1 MNPMLIAVIFVVA
14 MALPAFAA
22 VKFAVR
28 PQKQPAYAPLPARK
42 FARST
47 EGSVVVPVRAQE
59 ADEAP
64 LSLKALT
71 RASKRQVVE
80 FADGEV
86 NAVIDRLI
94 LTVPGRGFKRLS

>member
-1 MNPMLIAVIFVVA
+1 VNPMLIAAIFVVV

-22 VKFAVR
+22 VKFSGKN
-28 PQKQPAYAPLPARK
+28 QKQPAYAPLPARK

-59 ADEAP
+59 AEAP

-94 LTVPGRGFKRLS
+94 LTVPAQGFKRLS